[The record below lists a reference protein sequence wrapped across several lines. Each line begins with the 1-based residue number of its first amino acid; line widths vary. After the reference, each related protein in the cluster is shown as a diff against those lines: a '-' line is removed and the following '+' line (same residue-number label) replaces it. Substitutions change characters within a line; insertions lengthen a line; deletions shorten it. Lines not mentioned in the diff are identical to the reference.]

1 MKWRHA
7 TIKSDNCRWKMKA
20 LRILVLMHE
29 TLVPPDDLSGC
40 TQQQIDE
47 FRTEYDVVQ
56 QLKASGHQ
64 VRCLGLGD
72 NLVELTATLKNWRPH
87 VAFNLAEEF
96 QGIVSYDQHV
106 VSFLELM
113 RQPYTGCNPRGLLLS
128 RDKALAKQLLAF
140 HGIATPGFAVVAR
153 GQRLVLPAGLQ
164 FPLFVKSVSDD
175 ASFGIAQASIVRD
188 IDKLRQRVE
197 FIHEQIGSAALVE
210 EFIAGR
216 ELYMGVIGNL
226 RLQTYPLWEMDF
238 GTADNNGMSIATRK
252 AKWDREYRTR
262 HRIGSH
268 PALDVN
274 STLTTHVKEMA
285 LRGYRAL
292 SLSGYARMD
301 FRVSEQGKVY
311 LLEANANP
319 CLTATE
325 DFARSAAHAGD
336 DYAALLER
344 IVRLGL
350 NYRSAWRV

>member
-1 MKWRHA
+1 
-7 TIKSDNCRWKMKA
+7 MKA
-20 LRILVLMHE
+20 QRILVLMHE

-40 TQQQIDE
+40 SQRQIEE

-64 VRCLGLGD
+64 VRCIGLGD
-72 NLVELTATLKNWRPH
+72 NLAELTATLKDWRPH
-87 VAFNLAEEF
+87 IAFNLAEEF

-128 RDKALAKQLLAF
+128 RDKSLAKQLLAF
-140 HGIATPGFAVVAR
+140 NGIATPGFAVFAR
-153 GQRLVLPAGLQ
+153 GQRIVLPPGLQ

-197 FIHEQIGSAALVE
+197 FIHEQTGSPALVE

-216 ELYMGVIGNL
+216 ELYMGVIGNQ
-226 RLQTYPLWEMDF
+226 RLQTYPLWELDF
-238 GTADNNGMSIATRK
+238 GSADGSRNKNGNGMSIATRK
-252 AKWDREYRTR
+252 VKWDREYRAR
-262 HRIGSH
+262 HRIDSH
-268 PALDVN
+268 AASDVSPAL
-274 STLTTHVKEMA
+274 TAHIKAMA

-292 SLSGYARMD
+292 SLTGYARMD
-301 FRVSEQGKVY
+301 FRVSEHGKVY

-319 CLTATE
+319 CLTAAE
-325 DFARSAAHAGD
+325 DFACSAAQAGD
-336 DYAALLER
+336 DYATLLGR
-344 IVRLGL
+344 IVRLAAS
-350 NYRSAWRV
+350 YRSAWKA

>member
-1 MKWRHA
+1 MK
-7 TIKSDNCRWKMKA
+7 S

-29 TLVPPDDLSGC
+29 TLVPPDNLHNYS
-40 TQQQIDE
+40 QQQIDE

-72 NLVELTATLKNWRPH
+72 NLAELTATLKDWRPQ

-128 RDKALAKQLLAF
+128 RDKALAKQLLTF
-140 HGIATPGFAVVAR
+140 HGIATPGFAVFSK
-153 GQRLVLPAGLQ
+153 GQRIVLPAGLR

-188 IDKLRQRVE
+188 IDKLKQRVE
-197 FIHEQIGSAALVE
+197 FIHEQTGSPALVE

-216 ELYMGVIGNL
+216 ELYLGVIGNQ

-238 GTADNNGMSIATRK
+238 GTAPGSYMQKGGGMSIATRK
-252 AKWDREYRTR
+252 AKWDRQYRTR

-268 PALDVN
+268 AARDISPALVA
-274 STLTTHVKEMA
+274 HIKAMA

-301 FRVSEQGKVY
+301 FRVSEAGEVY

-319 CLTATE
+319 CLTAAE
-325 DFARSAAHAGD
+325 DFARSAALGGD
-336 DYAALLER
+336 DYASLLER

-350 NYRSAWRV
+350 NYRSAWRA

>member
-1 MKWRHA
+1 MKP
-7 TIKSDNCRWKMKA
+7 

-47 FRTEYDVVQ
+47 CRTEYDVVQ

-64 VRCLGLGD
+64 VRSLGLGD
-72 NLVELTATLKNWRPH
+72 NLAELTATLKEWRPH

-96 QGIVSYDQHV
+96 QGIPSYDQHV

-140 HGIATPGFAVVAR
+140 HGIDTPGFAVFTR
-153 GQRLVLPAGLQ
+153 GQRIVLPSGLQ

-188 IDKLRQRVE
+188 IDKLGQRVE
-197 FIHEQIGSAALVE
+197 FIHEQTGSPALVE

-216 ELYMGVIGNL
+216 ELYMGVIGNR

-252 AKWDREYRTR
+252 AKWDRHYRAR
-262 HRIGSH
+262 HGIGSH
-268 PALDVN
+268 AASDISPAL
-274 STLTTHVKEMA
+274 TAQIRTMA

-292 SLSGYARMD
+292 SLTGYARMD
-301 FRVSEQGKVY
+301 FRLSEQGRVY

-319 CLTATE
+319 CLTVVE
-325 DFARSAAHAGD
+325 DFARSAAHGGE

-344 IVRLGL
+344 ILRLGM
-350 NYRSAWRV
+350 NYRSAWKA

>member
-1 MKWRHA
+1 
-7 TIKSDNCRWKMKA
+7 MKA

-29 TLVPPDDLSGC
+29 TLVPPDDLTGC

-72 NLVELTATLKNWRPH
+72 NLAELTATLKDWRPH

-128 RDKALAKQLLAF
+128 RDKVLAKQLLAF
-140 HGIATPGFAVVAR
+140 HGIVTPRFAVFAR
-153 GQRLVLPAGLQ
+153 GQRIVLPAGLQ

-175 ASFGIAQASIVRD
+175 ASLGIAQASIVHG
-188 IDKLRQRVE
+188 IDKLRQRID
-197 FIHEQIGSAALVE
+197 FIHEQTGSPALVE

-216 ELYMGVIGNL
+216 ELYMGVIGNQ

-238 GTADNNGMSIATRK
+238 GSTDNNGMSIATRK
-252 AKWDREYRTR
+252 AKWDRQYR
-262 HRIGSH
+262 HRHGIGSH
-268 PALDVN
+268 AARDVSPAL
-274 STLTTHVKEMA
+274 TEHIKAMA

-292 SLSGYARMD
+292 SLTGYARMD
-301 FRVSEQGKVY
+301 FRLSADGKVY

-319 CLTATE
+319 CLTASE
-325 DFARSAAHAGD
+325 DFARSAALAGD
-336 DYAALLER
+336 DYAGLLER

-350 NYRSAWRV
+350 SHRSSWRA